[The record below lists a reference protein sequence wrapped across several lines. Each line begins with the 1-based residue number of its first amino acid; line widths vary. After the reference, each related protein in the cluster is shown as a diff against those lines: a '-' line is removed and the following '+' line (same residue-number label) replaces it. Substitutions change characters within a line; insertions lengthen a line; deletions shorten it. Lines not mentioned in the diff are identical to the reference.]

1 MVNSRELVKTTL
13 YLVSNL
19 KRDDYGSKGIRE
31 MKSKL
36 EDIRI
41 DPDNPFA
48 NCKLDR
54 AKYAH
59 PLREIVKTYSD
70 GCVLAINGKWGTGK
84 TTFVKMWQNY
94 LEKYDIQTLYYNAW
108 ENDFVSDPLVSLLG
122 ELNKFNKVN
131 GAKEKMEGVVS
142 AAGKIFLE
150 MTPAI
155 ARGVV
160 KKVSG
165 IDAEEIGNIIR
176 DGVAS
181 GSAMLKHEIEKYQEQ
196 KSTLEH
202 FRGKLKDLVETVCND
217 NPLVFIVD
225 ELDRCNPAFAVKVLE
240 RIKHLFDV
248 PNIVFVLSIDKE
260 QLYHS
265 ICGYYGSESIDAQE
279 YLRRFIDIEFS
290 LPQPNAENFCNY
302 LYDYYEF
309 DDFFKN
315 QERLNYFRNRDE
327 ATSFIKM
334 ARELM
339 SYMNLPL
346 RTVDRIFS
354 NTRLALRMF
363 SYSNYVHEKML
374 FILVYLRICKSSM
387 YIRMCQHDYTL
398 QEFVNEI
405 EDLFPKEMLRYDF
418 ETHSFYYV
426 LALLILCYNLDEN
439 EHEIEK
445 LCEVEN
451 GKTTRLCISF
461 QYIDEEQ
468 IRIAIENWKREFNGG
483 AIGLKFFFEKIDLLS
498 TLRN

>member
-1 MVNSRELVKTTL
+1 
-13 YLVSNL
+13 
-19 KRDDYGSKGIRE
+19 

-36 EDIRI
+36 ERIRI
-41 DPDNPFA
+41 DHENPFA

-54 AKYAH
+54 SQYAH
-59 PLREIVKTYSD
+59 PLREIVKSYSD

-84 TTFVKMWQNY
+84 TTFVKMWQEY

-108 ENDFVSDPLVSLLG
+108 KNDFVSDPLVSLLG
-122 ELNKFNKVN
+122 ELSKFNEVN
-131 GAKEKMEGVVS
+131 GAKEKMECVVS
-142 AAGKIFLE
+142 VAGRII
-150 MTPAI
+150 MDMAPAI

-165 IDAEEIGNIIR
+165 IDADEIGDIIS

-181 GSAMLKHEIEKYQEQ
+181 GSVMLKHEIEKYKEQ

-202 FRGKLKDLVETVCND
+202 FRTKLEELVEIICNG
-217 NPLVFIVD
+217 NPLVFIID

-240 RIKHLFDV
+240 RIKHLFDIT
-248 PNIVFVLSIDKE
+248 NIVFVLSIDKE
-260 QLYHS
+260 QLCHS

-327 ATSFIKM
+327 ATSFKKM

-374 FILVYLRICKSSM
+374 FILVYLRICKSFV
-387 YIRMCQHDYTL
+387 YIRMCQHDYTI

-405 EDLFPKEMLRYDF
+405 ETLFPKEMLRYDF

-439 EHEIEK
+439 ENEIEK
-445 LCEVEN
+445 LWEIEN
-451 GKTTRLCISF
+451 GKISLLCISF

-468 IRIAIENWKREFNGG
+468 IRIAIEYWRNKFHGG
-483 AIGLKFFFEKIDLLS
+483 VIGLKFFSDKIDLLS
-498 TLRN
+498 NIRS

>member
-1 MVNSRELVKTTL
+1 
-13 YLVSNL
+13 
-19 KRDDYGSKGIRE
+19 

-36 EDIRI
+36 ENIRI

-48 NCKLDR
+48 NCKLER
-54 AKYAH
+54 AKFAL
-59 PLREIVKTYSD
+59 PLREIVKSYSD

-84 TTFVKMWQNY
+84 TTFVKMWQEY

-108 ENDFVSDPLVSLLG
+108 KNDFVSDPLVSLLG
-122 ELNKFNKVN
+122 ELSKFDEVN

-142 AAGKIFLE
+142 VAGRII
-150 MTPAI
+150 MDMAPAI

-165 IDAEEIGNIIR
+165 IDADEIGDIIS

-181 GSAMLKHEIEKYQEQ
+181 GSVMLKHEIEKYKEQ

-202 FRGKLKDLVETVCND
+202 FRTKLEELVEIICNG
-217 NPLVFIVD
+217 NPLVFIID

-240 RIKHLFDV
+240 RIKHLFDI

-260 QLYHS
+260 QLCHS

-309 DDFFKN
+309 DDFFNN
-315 QERLNYFRNRDE
+315 QERLDYFRNRDE
-327 ATSFIKM
+327 ATSFKKM

-339 SYMNLPL
+339 AYLNLPL
-346 RTVDRIFS
+346 RMVDRIFS

-374 FILVYLRICKSSM
+374 FILVYLRICKFSVYDKM
-387 YIRMCQHDYTL
+387 RHHDYML
-398 QEFVNEI
+398 QEFANEI
-405 EDLFPKEMLRYDF
+405 ENLFPKDMLRYDY
-418 ETHSFYYV
+418 ETHSFYYT

-439 EHEIEK
+439 ERDIET
-445 LCEVEN
+445 LCKTEN
-451 GKTTRLCISF
+451 GKISQLCISF
-461 QYIDEEQ
+461 QYIDEE
-468 IRIAIENWKREFNGG
+468 RIKTAIENWRNDFNGG
-483 AIGLKFFFEKIDLLS
+483 VIGLKFFFEKIDLLS
-498 TLRN
+498 NIRN

>member
-1 MVNSRELVKTTL
+1 
-13 YLVSNL
+13 
-19 KRDDYGSKGIRE
+19 

-41 DPDNPFA
+41 GSDNPFE

-54 AKYAH
+54 AQYAH
-59 PLREIVKTYSD
+59 PLREIVKSYSD

-122 ELNKFNKVN
+122 ELNKFNVVN
-131 GAKEKMEGVVS
+131 GAKEKMESVVS
-142 AAGKIFLE
+142 VAGKIFLE
-150 MTPAI
+150 MAPAI

-165 IDAEEIGNIIR
+165 IDADEIGDIIS

-202 FRGKLKDLVETVCND
+202 FRRKLEELVETICND

-265 ICGYYGSESIDAQE
+265 ICGYYGSENIDAQE

-290 LPQPNAENFCNY
+290 LPQPNAESFCNY

-315 QERLNYFRNRDE
+315 QDRLNYYNFKNRDE
-327 ATSFIKM
+327 ARQLKKM

-339 SYMNLPL
+339 AYMNLPL

-363 SYSNYVHEKML
+363 SYSNYVHERML
-374 FILVYLRICKSSM
+374 FILVYLRICKSSVYVKM
-387 YIRMCQHDYTL
+387 RHHDYML
-398 QEFVNEI
+398 QEFANEI
-405 EDLFPKEMLRYDF
+405 ENLFPKDMLRYDIA
-418 ETHSFYYV
+418 THSFYYT

-439 EHEIEK
+439 EHDIET
-445 LCEVEN
+445 LCEIEN
-451 GKTTRLCISF
+451 GKISRLCISF
-461 QYIDEEQ
+461 QYIDEEK
-468 IRIAIENWKREFNGG
+468 IKTAIENWRKDFNGG

-498 TLRN
+498 NIRS

>member
-1 MVNSRELVKTTL
+1 
-13 YLVSNL
+13 
-19 KRDDYGSKGIRE
+19 

-36 EDIRI
+36 EDII
-41 DPDNPFA
+41 IEPDNPFA
-48 NCKLDR
+48 NCKLER
-54 AKYAH
+54 NKYAH
-59 PLREIVKTYSD
+59 PLREIVKSYSD
-70 GCVLAINGKWGTGK
+70 GCVMAINGKWGTGK

-150 MTPAI
+150 MAPAI

-165 IDAEEIGNIIR
+165 IDAEEIGDIIS

-202 FRGKLKDLVETVCND
+202 FRGKLGDLVETICND

-265 ICGYYGSESIDAQE
+265 ICGYYGSENLDAQE

-290 LPQPNAENFCNY
+290 LPQPNAESFCNY

-315 QERLNYFRNRDE
+315 QERLDYFRNRDE
-327 ATSFIKM
+327 ATSFKKM

-339 SYMNLPL
+339 SYLNLPL

-374 FILVYLRICKSSM
+374 FILVYLRICKSSV

-405 EDLFPKEMLRYDF
+405 ETLFPKEMLRYDF

-426 LALLILCYNLDEN
+426 LALLMLCYNLDEN

-451 GKTTRLCISF
+451 GKITRLCISF
-461 QYIDEEQ
+461 QYVDEEQ
-468 IRIAIENWKREFNGG
+468 IKIAIENWRKEFNGG
-483 AIGLKFFFEKIDLLS
+483 AIGMKFFFEKIDLLS
-498 TLRN
+498 TIRS

>member
-1 MVNSRELVKTTL
+1 
-13 YLVSNL
+13 
-19 KRDDYGSKGIRE
+19 

-36 EDIRI
+36 ENIRI

-48 NCKLDR
+48 NCKLER
-54 AKYAH
+54 AKFAL
-59 PLREIVKTYSD
+59 PLREIVKSYSD

-84 TTFVKMWQNY
+84 TTFVKMWQEY

-108 ENDFVSDPLVSLLG
+108 KNDFVSDPLVSLLG
-122 ELNKFNKVN
+122 ELSKFDEVN

-142 AAGKIFLE
+142 VAGRII
-150 MTPAI
+150 MDMAPAI

-165 IDAEEIGNIIR
+165 IDADEIGVIIS

-181 GSAMLKHEIEKYQEQ
+181 GSVMLKHEIEKYKEQ

-202 FRGKLKDLVETVCND
+202 FRTKLEELVEIICNG
-217 NPLVFIVD
+217 NPLVFIID

-240 RIKHLFDV
+240 RIKHLFDI

-260 QLYHS
+260 QLCHS

-309 DDFFKN
+309 DDFFNN
-315 QERLNYFRNRDE
+315 QERLDYFRNRDE
-327 ATSFIKM
+327 ATSLKKM

-339 SYMNLPL
+339 AYLNLPL
-346 RTVDRIFS
+346 RMVDRIFS

-374 FILVYLRICKSSM
+374 FILVYLRICKFSVYDKM
-387 YIRMCQHDYTL
+387 RHHDYML
-398 QEFVNEI
+398 QEFANEI
-405 EDLFPKEMLRYDF
+405 ENLFPKDMLRYDY
-418 ETHSFYYV
+418 ENHSFYYT

-439 EHEIEK
+439 ERDIET
-445 LCEVEN
+445 LCKTEN
-451 GKTTRLCISF
+451 GKISQLCISF
-461 QYIDEEQ
+461 QYIDEE
-468 IRIAIENWKREFNGG
+468 RIKTAIENWRNDFNGG
-483 AIGLKFFFEKIDLLS
+483 VIGLKFFFEKIDLLS
-498 TLRN
+498 NIRN

>member
-1 MVNSRELVKTTL
+1 
-13 YLVSNL
+13 
-19 KRDDYGSKGIRE
+19 

-41 DPDNPFA
+41 DNEEPFA

-54 AKYAH
+54 AKYAL
-59 PLREIVKTYSD
+59 PLREIVKSYPD
-70 GCVLAINGKWGTGK
+70 GCVMAINGKWGTGK
-84 TTFVKMWQNY
+84 TTFVKMWQRY
-94 LEKYDIQTLYYNAW
+94 LEKYDITTLYYNAW

-122 ELNKFNKVN
+122 ELNKFKEVN

-142 AAGKIFLE
+142 VAGRIFLD
-150 MTPAI
+150 MAPAI
-155 ARGVV
+155 ARGVI

-165 IDAEEIGNIIR
+165 VDTEEIGDIIG
-176 DGVAS
+176 DSVAS
-181 GSAMLKHEIEKYQEQ
+181 GSAMLKHEIESYQEQ

-202 FRGKLKDLVETVCND
+202 FRKKLEELVETICNG

-265 ICGYYGSESIDAQE
+265 ICGYYGSENIDAQE

-290 LPQPNAENFCNY
+290 LPQPNSESFCNY

-309 DDFFKN
+309 DDFFNN
-315 QERLNYFRNRDE
+315 QVRLSNFRNRDE
-327 ATSFIKM
+327 ATQFKKM

-339 SYMNLPL
+339 AYMNLPL

-354 NTRLALRMF
+354 NTRIALRMF
-363 SYSNYVHEKML
+363 SYSNYIHERML
-374 FILVYLRICKSSM
+374 FILVYLRVCKSSV
-387 YIRMCQHDYTL
+387 YAKMCQHDYTL
-398 QEFVNEI
+398 QEFTNEI
-405 EDLFPKEMLRYDF
+405 ENIFPKDMLRYDI

-445 LCEVEN
+445 LYEIEN
-451 GKTTRLCISF
+451 GKTFRLCISF
-461 QYIDEEQ
+461 QHIDEEK
-468 IRIAIENWKREFNGG
+468 IKVAIENWRRGFNGG
-483 AIGLKFFFEKIDLLS
+483 VIGLKFFLDKINLLS
-498 TLRN
+498 NIRS

>member
-1 MVNSRELVKTTL
+1 
-13 YLVSNL
+13 
-19 KRDDYGSKGIRE
+19 

-36 EDIRI
+36 ENIRI

-48 NCKLDR
+48 NCKLER
-54 AKYAH
+54 AKFAL
-59 PLREIVKTYSD
+59 PLREIVKSYSD

-84 TTFVKMWQNY
+84 TTFVKMWQEY

-108 ENDFVSDPLVSLLG
+108 KNDFVSDPLVSLLG
-122 ELNKFNKVN
+122 ELSKFDEVN

-142 AAGKIFLE
+142 VAGRII
-150 MTPAI
+150 MDMAPAI

-165 IDAEEIGNIIR
+165 IDADEIGDIIS

-181 GSAMLKHEIEKYQEQ
+181 GSVMLKHEIEKYKEQ

-202 FRGKLKDLVETVCND
+202 FRTKLEELVEIICNG
-217 NPLVFIVD
+217 NPLVFIID

-240 RIKHLFDV
+240 RIKHLFDI

-260 QLYHS
+260 QLCHS

-309 DDFFKN
+309 DDFFNN
-315 QERLNYFRNRDE
+315 QERLDYFRNRDE
-327 ATSFIKM
+327 ATSLKKM

-339 SYMNLPL
+339 AYLNLPL
-346 RTVDRIFS
+346 RMVDRIFS

-374 FILVYLRICKSSM
+374 FILVYLRICKFSVYDKM
-387 YIRMCQHDYTL
+387 RHHDYML
-398 QEFVNEI
+398 QEFANEI
-405 EDLFPKEMLRYDF
+405 ENLFPKDMLRYDY
-418 ETHSFYYV
+418 ETHSFYYT

-439 EHEIEK
+439 QRDIET
-445 LCEVEN
+445 LCKTEN
-451 GKTTRLCISF
+451 GRISQLCISF
-461 QYIDEEQ
+461 QYIDEE
-468 IRIAIENWKREFNGG
+468 RIKTAIENRRNDFNGG
-483 AIGLKFFFEKIDLLS
+483 VIGLKFFFEKIDLLS
-498 TLRN
+498 NIRN

>member
-1 MVNSRELVKTTL
+1 
-13 YLVSNL
+13 
-19 KRDDYGSKGIRE
+19 

-36 EDIRI
+36 ENIRI

-48 NCKLDR
+48 NCKLER
-54 AKYAH
+54 AKFAL
-59 PLREIVKTYSD
+59 PLREIVKSYSD

-84 TTFVKMWQNY
+84 TTFVKMWQEY

-108 ENDFVSDPLVSLLG
+108 KNDFVSDPLVSLLG
-122 ELNKFNKVN
+122 ELSKFDEVN

-142 AAGKIFLE
+142 VAGRII
-150 MTPAI
+150 MDMAPAI

-165 IDAEEIGNIIR
+165 IDADEIGDIIS

-181 GSAMLKHEIEKYQEQ
+181 GSVMLKHEIEKYKEQ

-202 FRGKLKDLVETVCND
+202 FRTKLEELVEIICNG
-217 NPLVFIVD
+217 NPLVFIID

-240 RIKHLFDV
+240 RIKHLFDI

-260 QLYHS
+260 QLCHS

-309 DDFFKN
+309 DDFFNN
-315 QERLNYFRNRDE
+315 QERLDYFRNRDE
-327 ATSFIKM
+327 ATSLKKM

-339 SYMNLPL
+339 AYLNLPL
-346 RTVDRIFS
+346 RMVDRIFS

-374 FILVYLRICKSSM
+374 FILVYLRICKFSVYDKM
-387 YIRMCQHDYTL
+387 RHHDYML
-398 QEFVNEI
+398 QEFANEI
-405 EDLFPKEMLRYDF
+405 ENLFPKDMLRYDY
-418 ETHSFYYV
+418 ETHSFYYT
-426 LALLILCYNLDEN
+426 LALLISCYNLDEN
-439 EHEIEK
+439 ERDIET
-445 LCEVEN
+445 LCKTEN
-451 GKTTRLCISF
+451 GKISQLCISF
-461 QYIDEEQ
+461 QYIDEE
-468 IRIAIENWKREFNGG
+468 RIKTAIENWRNDFNGG
-483 AIGLKFFFEKIDLLS
+483 VIGLKFFFEKIDLLS
-498 TLRN
+498 NIRN

>member
-1 MVNSRELVKTTL
+1 
-13 YLVSNL
+13 
-19 KRDDYGSKGIRE
+19 

-41 DPDNPFA
+41 DNEEPFA

-54 AKYAH
+54 AKYAL
-59 PLREIVKTYSD
+59 PLREIVKSYPD
-70 GCVLAINGKWGTGK
+70 GCVMAINGKWGTGK
-84 TTFVKMWQNY
+84 TTFVKMWQRY
-94 LEKYDIQTLYYNAW
+94 LEKYDITTLYYNAW

-122 ELNKFNKVN
+122 ELNKFKEVN

-142 AAGKIFLE
+142 VAGRIFLD
-150 MTPAI
+150 MAPAI
-155 ARGVV
+155 ARGVI

-165 IDAEEIGNIIR
+165 VDTEEIGDIIG
-176 DGVAS
+176 DSVAS
-181 GSAMLKHEIEKYQEQ
+181 GSAMLKHEIESYQEQ

-202 FRGKLKDLVETVCND
+202 FRKKLEELVETICNG

-265 ICGYYGSESIDAQE
+265 ICGYYGSENIDAQE
-279 YLRRFIDIEFS
+279 YLRRFIGIEFS
-290 LPQPNAENFCNY
+290 LPQPNSESFCNY

-309 DDFFKN
+309 DDFFNN
-315 QERLNYFRNRDE
+315 QVRLSNFRNTDE
-327 ATSFIKM
+327 ATQFKKM

-339 SYMNLPL
+339 AYMNLPL

-354 NTRLALRMF
+354 NTRIALRMF
-363 SYSNYVHEKML
+363 SYSNYIHERML
-374 FILVYLRICKSSM
+374 FILVYLRVCKSSV
-387 YIRMCQHDYTL
+387 YAKMCQHDYTL
-398 QEFVNEI
+398 QEFTNEI
-405 EDLFPKEMLRYDF
+405 ENIFPKDMLRYDI

-445 LCEVEN
+445 LYEIEN
-451 GKTTRLCISF
+451 GKTFRLCISF
-461 QYIDEEQ
+461 QHIDEEK
-468 IRIAIENWKREFNGG
+468 IKVAIENWRRDFNGG
-483 AIGLKFFFEKIDLLS
+483 VIGLKFFLDKINLLS
-498 TLRN
+498 NIRS

>member
-1 MVNSRELVKTTL
+1 
-13 YLVSNL
+13 
-19 KRDDYGSKGIRE
+19 

-36 EDIRI
+36 ERIRI
-41 DPDNPFA
+41 DHENPFA

-54 AKYAH
+54 SQYAH
-59 PLREIVKTYSD
+59 PLREIVKSYSD

-84 TTFVKMWQNY
+84 TTFVKMWQEY
-94 LEKYDIQTLYYNAW
+94 LEKYDIRTLYYNAW
-108 ENDFVSDPLVSLLG
+108 ENDFVSDSLVSLLG
-122 ELNKFNKVN
+122 ELSKYNGVS
-131 GAKEKMEGVVS
+131 GAKEKMEDVVS
-142 AAGKIFLE
+142 VAGKIFLD
-150 MTPAI
+150 MAPAI
-155 ARGVV
+155 ARGVI

-165 IDAEEIGNIIR
+165 IDAEEIGEIIS

-181 GSAMLKHEIEKYQEQ
+181 SSAMLKHEIEKYQEQ

-202 FRGKLKDLVETVCND
+202 FRTKLEELVETICNG

-240 RIKHLFDV
+240 RIKHLFDI

-260 QLYHS
+260 QLCHS

-279 YLRRFIDIEFS
+279 YLKRFIDIEFS

-327 ATSFIKM
+327 ATSFKKM

-374 FILVYLRICKSSM
+374 FILVYLRICKSFV
-387 YIRMCQHDYTL
+387 YIRMCQHDYTI

-405 EDLFPKEMLRYDF
+405 ETLFPKEMLRYDF

-439 EHEIEK
+439 ENEIEK
-445 LCEVEN
+445 LWEIEN
-451 GKTTRLCISF
+451 GKISLLCISF

-468 IRIAIENWKREFNGG
+468 IRIAIEYWRNKFHGG
-483 AIGLKFFFEKIDLLS
+483 VIGLKFFSDKIDLLS
-498 TLRN
+498 NIRS

>member
-1 MVNSRELVKTTL
+1 
-13 YLVSNL
+13 
-19 KRDDYGSKGIRE
+19 

-36 EDIRI
+36 ENIRI

-48 NCKLDR
+48 NCKLER
-54 AKYAH
+54 AKFAL
-59 PLREIVKTYSD
+59 PLREIVKSYSD

-84 TTFVKMWQNY
+84 TTFVKMWQEY

-108 ENDFVSDPLVSLLG
+108 KNDFVSDPLVSLLG
-122 ELNKFNKVN
+122 ELSKFNEVN
-131 GAKEKMEGVVS
+131 GAKEKMECVVS
-142 AAGKIFLE
+142 VAGRII
-150 MTPAI
+150 MDMAPAI

-165 IDAEEIGNIIR
+165 IDADEIGDIIS

-181 GSAMLKHEIEKYQEQ
+181 GSVMLKHEIEKYKEQ

-202 FRGKLKDLVETVCND
+202 FRTKLEELVEIICNG
-217 NPLVFIVD
+217 NPLVFIID

-240 RIKHLFDV
+240 RIKHLFDIT
-248 PNIVFVLSIDKE
+248 NIVFVLSIDKE
-260 QLYHS
+260 QLCHS

-309 DDFFKN
+309 DDFFNN
-315 QERLNYFRNRDE
+315 QERLDYFRNRDE
-327 ATSFIKM
+327 ATSLKKM

-339 SYMNLPL
+339 AYLNLPL

-374 FILVYLRICKSSM
+374 FILVYLRICKFSVYYKM
-387 YIRMCQHDYTL
+387 RHHDYML
-398 QEFVNEI
+398 QEFANEI
-405 EDLFPKEMLRYDF
+405 ENLFPKDMLRYDY
-418 ETHSFYYV
+418 ETHSFYYT

-439 EHEIEK
+439 ERDIET
-445 LCEVEN
+445 LCKTEN
-451 GKTTRLCISF
+451 GKISQLCISF
-461 QYIDEEQ
+461 QYIDEE
-468 IRIAIENWKREFNGG
+468 RIKTAIENWRNDFNGG
-483 AIGLKFFFEKIDLLS
+483 VIGLKFFFEKIDLLS
-498 TLRN
+498 NIRN

>member
-1 MVNSRELVKTTL
+1 
-13 YLVSNL
+13 
-19 KRDDYGSKGIRE
+19 

-36 EDIRI
+36 ERIRI
-41 DPDNPFA
+41 DHENPFA

-54 AKYAH
+54 SQYAH
-59 PLREIVKTYSD
+59 PLREIVKSYSD

-84 TTFVKMWQNY
+84 TTFVKMWQEY
-94 LEKYDIQTLYYNAW
+94 LEKYDIRTLYYNAW
-108 ENDFVSDPLVSLLG
+108 ENDFVSDSLVSLLG
-122 ELNKFNKVN
+122 ELSKYNGVS
-131 GAKEKMEGVVS
+131 GAKEKMEDVVS
-142 AAGKIFLE
+142 VAGKIFLD
-150 MTPAI
+150 MAPAI
-155 ARGVV
+155 ARGVI

-165 IDAEEIGNIIR
+165 IDAEEIGEIIS

-181 GSAMLKHEIEKYQEQ
+181 SSAMLKHEIEKYQEQ

-202 FRGKLKDLVETVCND
+202 FRTKLEELVETICNS

-240 RIKHLFDV
+240 RIKHLFDI

-260 QLYHS
+260 QLCHS

-279 YLRRFIDIEFS
+279 YLKRFIDIEFS

-315 QERLNYFRNRDE
+315 QERLDYFRNRDE
-327 ATSFIKM
+327 ATSFKKM

-374 FILVYLRICKSSM
+374 FILVYLRICKSFV
-387 YIRMCQHDYTL
+387 YIRMCQHDYTI

-405 EDLFPKEMLRYDF
+405 ETLFPKEMLRYNF

-426 LALLILCYNLDEN
+426 LALLFLCYNLDEN
-439 EHEIEK
+439 ENEIEK
-445 LCEVEN
+445 LWKIEN
-451 GKTTRLCISF
+451 GKISLLCISF

-468 IRIAIENWKREFNGG
+468 IRIAIEYWRNKFHGG
-483 AIGLKFFFEKIDLLS
+483 VIGLKFFSDKIDLLS
-498 TLRN
+498 NIRS

>member
-1 MVNSRELVKTTL
+1 
-13 YLVSNL
+13 
-19 KRDDYGSKGIRE
+19 

-36 EDIRI
+36 ENIRI
-41 DPDNPFA
+41 EPDNPFA
-48 NCKLDR
+48 NCKLER
-54 AKYAH
+54 AKFAL
-59 PLREIVKTYSD
+59 PLREIVKSYSD

-84 TTFVKMWQNY
+84 TTFVKMWQEY

-108 ENDFVSDPLVSLLG
+108 KNDFVSDPLVSLLG
-122 ELNKFNKVN
+122 ELSKFDEVN

-142 AAGKIFLE
+142 VAGRII
-150 MTPAI
+150 MDMAPAI

-165 IDAEEIGNIIR
+165 IDADEIGDIIS

-181 GSAMLKHEIEKYQEQ
+181 GSVMLKHEIEKYKEQ

-202 FRGKLKDLVETVCND
+202 FRTKLEELVEIICNG
-217 NPLVFIVD
+217 NPLVFIID

-240 RIKHLFDV
+240 RIKHLFDI

-260 QLYHS
+260 QLCHS

-309 DDFFKN
+309 DDFFNN
-315 QERLNYFRNRDE
+315 QERLDYFRNRDE
-327 ATSFIKM
+327 ATSLKKM

-346 RTVDRIFS
+346 RTVDRVFS

-374 FILVYLRICKSSM
+374 FILVYLRICKFSVYDKM
-387 YIRMCQHDYTL
+387 RHHDYML
-398 QEFVNEI
+398 QEFANEI
-405 EDLFPKEMLRYDF
+405 ENLFPKDMLRYDY
-418 ETHSFYYV
+418 ETHSFYYT

-439 EHEIEK
+439 ERDIET
-445 LCEVEN
+445 LCKTEN
-451 GKTTRLCISF
+451 GKISQLCISF
-461 QYIDEEQ
+461 QYIDEE
-468 IRIAIENWKREFNGG
+468 RIKTAIENWRNDFNGG
-483 AIGLKFFFEKIDLLS
+483 VIGLKFFFEKIDLLS
-498 TLRN
+498 NIRN

>member
-1 MVNSRELVKTTL
+1 
-13 YLVSNL
+13 
-19 KRDDYGSKGIRE
+19 

-41 DPDNPFA
+41 EDENPFA

-54 AKYAH
+54 AKYAL
-59 PLREIVKTYSD
+59 PLREIVKSYPD
-70 GCVLAINGKWGTGK
+70 GCVMAINGKWGTGK
-84 TTFVKMWQNY
+84 TTFVKMWQRY
-94 LEKYDIQTLYYNAW
+94 LEKYAITTLYYNAW
-108 ENDFVSDPLVSLLG
+108 ENDFISDPLVSLLG
-122 ELNKFNKVN
+122 ELNKFKGVN

-142 AAGKIFLE
+142 VAGRIFLD
-150 MTPAI
+150 MAPAF
-155 ARGVV
+155 ARGVI

-165 IDAEEIGNIIR
+165 VDAEEIGDIISE
-176 DGVAS
+176 GVAS
-181 GSAMLKHEIEKYQEQ
+181 GSAMLKHEIENYQEQ

-202 FRGKLKDLVETVCND
+202 FRKKLEELVETICNN

-265 ICGYYGSESIDAQE
+265 ICGYYGSENIDAQE

-290 LPQPNAENFCNY
+290 LPQPNSESFCNY
-302 LYDYYEF
+302 LYGYYEF

-315 QERLNYFRNRDE
+315 QERLAFFRNRDE
-327 ATSFIKM
+327 ATQFKKM

-339 SYMNLPL
+339 AYMNLPL

-354 NTRLALRMF
+354 NTRIALRMF
-363 SYSNYVHEKML
+363 SYSNYVHGRML
-374 FILVYLRICKSSM
+374 FILVYFRVCKSSE
-387 YIRMCQHDYTL
+387 YTKMCQHDYTL
-398 QEFVNEI
+398 QEFANEI
-405 EDLFPKEMLRYDF
+405 ENLFPKDMLRYDI

-426 LALLILCYNLDEN
+426 LALLISCYNLDEN

-445 LCEVEN
+445 LCEVEK
-451 GKTTRLCISF
+451 GKIARLCITF
-461 QYIDEEQ
+461 QYIDEEK
-468 IRIAIENWKREFNGG
+468 IKVAIDNWRRDFNGG
-483 AIGLKFFFEKIDLLS
+483 VISLKFFLDKIDLLS
-498 TLRN
+498 NLRS

>member
-1 MVNSRELVKTTL
+1 
-13 YLVSNL
+13 
-19 KRDDYGSKGIRE
+19 

-36 EDIRI
+36 ENIRI
-41 DPDNPFA
+41 EPDNPFA
-48 NCKLDR
+48 NCKLER
-54 AKYAH
+54 AKFAL
-59 PLREIVKTYSD
+59 PLREIVKSYSD

-84 TTFVKMWQNY
+84 TTFVKMWQEY

-108 ENDFVSDPLVSLLG
+108 KNDFVSDPLVSLLG
-122 ELNKFNKVN
+122 ELSKFDEVN

-142 AAGKIFLE
+142 VAGRII
-150 MTPAI
+150 MDMAPAI

-165 IDAEEIGNIIR
+165 IDADEIGDIIS

-181 GSAMLKHEIEKYQEQ
+181 GSVMLKHEIEKYKEQ

-202 FRGKLKDLVETVCND
+202 FRTKLEELVEIICNG
-217 NPLVFIVD
+217 NPLVFIID

-240 RIKHLFDV
+240 RIKHLFDI

-260 QLYHS
+260 QLCHS

-309 DDFFKN
+309 DDFFNN
-315 QERLNYFRNRDE
+315 QERLDYFRNRDE
-327 ATSFIKM
+327 ATSLKKM

-339 SYMNLPL
+339 AYLNLPL
-346 RTVDRIFS
+346 RMVDRIFS

-374 FILVYLRICKSSM
+374 FILVYLRICKFSVYDKM
-387 YIRMCQHDYTL
+387 RHHDYML
-398 QEFVNEI
+398 QEFANEI
-405 EDLFPKEMLRYDF
+405 ENLFPKDMLRYDY
-418 ETHSFYYV
+418 ETHSFYYT

-439 EHEIEK
+439 ERDIET
-445 LCEVEN
+445 LCKTEN
-451 GKTTRLCISF
+451 GKISQLCISF
-461 QYIDEEQ
+461 QYIDEE
-468 IRIAIENWKREFNGG
+468 RIKTAIENWRNDFNGG
-483 AIGLKFFFEKIDLLS
+483 VIGLKFFFEKIDLLS
-498 TLRN
+498 NIRN

>member
-1 MVNSRELVKTTL
+1 
-13 YLVSNL
+13 
-19 KRDDYGSKGIRE
+19 

-36 EDIRI
+36 ENIRI

-48 NCKLDR
+48 NCKLER
-54 AKYAH
+54 AKFAL
-59 PLREIVKTYSD
+59 PLREIVKSYSD

-84 TTFVKMWQNY
+84 TTFVKMWQEY

-108 ENDFVSDPLVSLLG
+108 KNDFVSDPLVSLLG
-122 ELNKFNKVN
+122 ELSKFDEVN

-142 AAGKIFLE
+142 VAGRII
-150 MTPAI
+150 MDMAPAI

-165 IDAEEIGNIIR
+165 IDADEIGDIIS

-181 GSAMLKHEIEKYQEQ
+181 GSVMLKHEIEKYKEQ

-202 FRGKLKDLVETVCND
+202 FRTKLEELVEIICNG
-217 NPLVFIVD
+217 NPLVFIID

-240 RIKHLFDV
+240 RIKHLFDI

-260 QLYHS
+260 QLCHS

-309 DDFFKN
+309 DDFFNN
-315 QERLNYFRNRDE
+315 QERLDYFRNRDE
-327 ATSFIKM
+327 ATSLKKM

-339 SYMNLPL
+339 AYLNLPL
-346 RTVDRIFS
+346 RMVDRIFS

-374 FILVYLRICKSSM
+374 FILVYLRICKFSVYDKM
-387 YIRMCQHDYTL
+387 RHHDYML
-398 QEFVNEI
+398 QEFANEI
-405 EDLFPKEMLRYDF
+405 ENLFPKDMLRYDY
-418 ETHSFYYV
+418 ENHSFYYT

-439 EHEIEK
+439 ERDIET
-445 LCEVEN
+445 LCKTEN
-451 GKTTRLCISF
+451 GKISQLCISF
-461 QYIDEEQ
+461 QYIDEE
-468 IRIAIENWKREFNGG
+468 RIKTAIENWRNDFNGG
-483 AIGLKFFFEKIDLLS
+483 VIGLKFFFEKIDLLS
-498 TLRN
+498 NIRN

>member
-1 MVNSRELVKTTL
+1 
-13 YLVSNL
+13 
-19 KRDDYGSKGIRE
+19 

-36 EDIRI
+36 EYIKI
-41 DPDNPFA
+41 DPENPFA

-54 AKYAH
+54 SQYAL
-59 PLREIVKTYSD
+59 PLREIVKSYSD

-94 LEKYDIQTLYYNAW
+94 LEKCDIRTLYYNAW
-108 ENDFVSDPLVSLLG
+108 ENDFISDPLVSLLG
-122 ELNKFNKVN
+122 ELSKYNGVD
-131 GAKEKMEGVVS
+131 GAKEKMESVVS
-142 AAGKIFLE
+142 VAGRIFLDVA
-150 MTPAI
+150 PAI
-155 ARGVV
+155 ARGVA

-165 IDAEEIGNIIR
+165 IDAEEIGDIIS

-202 FRGKLKDLVETVCND
+202 FREKLEELVETICNG

-225 ELDRCNPAFAVKVLE
+225 ELDRCNPSFAVKVLE
-240 RIKHLFDV
+240 RIKHLFDI

-265 ICGYYGSESIDAQE
+265 ICGYYGSENIDAQE

-290 LPQPNAENFCNY
+290 LPKPNAENFCNY

-309 DDFFKN
+309 DDFFMN
-315 QERLNYFRNRDE
+315 QERLEYFRTRDE
-327 ATSFIKM
+327 AASFKIM
-334 ARELM
+334 AREIM
-339 SYMNLPL
+339 TYMNLPL

-363 SYSNYVHEKML
+363 SYSNFIYEKML
-374 FILVYLRICKSSM
+374 FILVYLRICKSSL
-387 YIRMCQHDYTL
+387 YVKIRQHDYTL

-405 EDLFPKEMLRYDF
+405 EDLFPKDMLRYDL
-418 ETHSFYYV
+418 ETHYFYYV

-439 EHEIEK
+439 ECEIEK

-451 GKTTRLCISF
+451 RKISRLCISF
-461 QYIDEEQ
+461 QYIDEEH
-468 IRIAIENWKREFNGG
+468 IKTAIENWKGTFRGG
-483 AIGLKFFFEKIDLLS
+483 PIGLKFFLDKIDLLS
-498 TLRN
+498 KIRS

>member
-1 MVNSRELVKTTL
+1 
-13 YLVSNL
+13 
-19 KRDDYGSKGIRE
+19 

-36 EDIRI
+36 ENIRI

-48 NCKLDR
+48 NCKLER
-54 AKYAH
+54 AKFAL
-59 PLREIVKTYSD
+59 PLREIVKSYSD

-84 TTFVKMWQNY
+84 TTFVKMWQEY

-108 ENDFVSDPLVSLLG
+108 KNDFVSDPLVSLLG
-122 ELNKFNKVN
+122 ELSKFDEVN

-142 AAGKIFLE
+142 VAGRII
-150 MTPAI
+150 MDMAPAI

-165 IDAEEIGNIIR
+165 IDADEIGDIIS

-181 GSAMLKHEIEKYQEQ
+181 GSVMLKHEIEKYKEQ

-202 FRGKLKDLVETVCND
+202 FRTKLEELVEIICNG
-217 NPLVFIVD
+217 NPLVFIID

-240 RIKHLFDV
+240 RIKHLFDI

-260 QLYHS
+260 QLCHS

-309 DDFFKN
+309 DDFFNN
-315 QERLNYFRNRDE
+315 QERLDYFRNRDE
-327 ATSFIKM
+327 ATSLKKM

-339 SYMNLPL
+339 AYLNLPL
-346 RTVDRIFS
+346 RMVDRIFS

-374 FILVYLRICKSSM
+374 FILVYLRICKFSVYDKM
-387 YIRMCQHDYTL
+387 RHHDYML
-398 QEFVNEI
+398 QEFANEI
-405 EDLFPKEMLRYDF
+405 ENLFPKDMLRYDY
-418 ETHSFYYV
+418 ETHSFYYT

-439 EHEIEK
+439 ERDIET
-445 LCEVEN
+445 LCKTEN
-451 GKTTRLCISF
+451 GKISQLCISF
-461 QYIDEEQ
+461 QYIDEE
-468 IRIAIENWKREFNGG
+468 RIKTAIENWRNDFNGG
-483 AIGLKFFFEKIDLLS
+483 VIGLKFFFEKIDLLS
-498 TLRN
+498 NIRN

>member
-1 MVNSRELVKTTL
+1 ME
-13 YLVSNL
+13 
-19 KRDDYGSKGIRE
+19 
-31 MKSKL
+31 
-36 EDIRI
+36 
-41 DPDNPFA
+41 
-48 NCKLDR
+48 R
-54 AKYAH
+54 AKFAL
-59 PLREIVKTYSD
+59 PLREIVKSYSD

-84 TTFVKMWQNY
+84 TTFVKMWQEY

-108 ENDFVSDPLVSLLG
+108 KNDFVSDPLVSLLG
-122 ELNKFNKVN
+122 ELSKFDEVN

-142 AAGKIFLE
+142 VAGRII
-150 MTPAI
+150 MDMAPAI

-165 IDAEEIGNIIR
+165 IDADEIGDIIS

-181 GSAMLKHEIEKYQEQ
+181 GSVMLKHEIEKYKEQ

-202 FRGKLKDLVETVCND
+202 FRTKLEELVEIICNG
-217 NPLVFIVD
+217 NPLVFIID

-240 RIKHLFDV
+240 RIKHLFDI

-260 QLYHS
+260 QLCHS

-309 DDFFKN
+309 DDFFNN
-315 QERLNYFRNRDE
+315 QERLDYFRNRDE
-327 ATSFIKM
+327 ATSLKKM

-339 SYMNLPL
+339 AYLNLPL
-346 RTVDRIFS
+346 RMVDRIFS

-374 FILVYLRICKSSM
+374 FILVYLRICKFSVYDKM
-387 YIRMCQHDYTL
+387 RHHDYML
-398 QEFVNEI
+398 QEFANEI
-405 EDLFPKEMLRYDF
+405 ENLFPKDMLRYDY
-418 ETHSFYYV
+418 ETHSFYYT

-439 EHEIEK
+439 ERDIET
-445 LCEVEN
+445 LCKTEN
-451 GKTTRLCISF
+451 GKISQLCISF
-461 QYIDEEQ
+461 QYIDEE
-468 IRIAIENWKREFNGG
+468 RIKTAIENWRNDFNGG
-483 AIGLKFFFEKIDLLS
+483 VIGLKFFFEKIDLLS
-498 TLRN
+498 NIRN

>member
-1 MVNSRELVKTTL
+1 
-13 YLVSNL
+13 
-19 KRDDYGSKGIRE
+19 

-36 EDIRI
+36 ENIRI

-48 NCKLDR
+48 NCKLER
-54 AKYAH
+54 AKFAL
-59 PLREIVKTYSD
+59 PLREIVKSYSD

-84 TTFVKMWQNY
+84 TTFVKMWQEY

-108 ENDFVSDPLVSLLG
+108 KNDFVSDPLVSLLG
-122 ELNKFNKVN
+122 ELSKFDEVN

-142 AAGKIFLE
+142 VAGRII
-150 MTPAI
+150 MDMAPAI
-155 ARGVV
+155 ARGMV

-165 IDAEEIGNIIR
+165 IDADEIGDIIS

-181 GSAMLKHEIEKYQEQ
+181 GSVMLKHEIEKYKEQ

-202 FRGKLKDLVETVCND
+202 FRTKLEELVEIICNG
-217 NPLVFIVD
+217 NPLVFIID

-240 RIKHLFDV
+240 RIKHLFDI

-260 QLYHS
+260 QLCHS

-309 DDFFKN
+309 DDFFNN
-315 QERLNYFRNRDE
+315 QERLDYFRNRDE
-327 ATSFIKM
+327 ATSLKKM

-339 SYMNLPL
+339 AYLNLPL
-346 RTVDRIFS
+346 RMVDRIFS

-374 FILVYLRICKSSM
+374 FILVYLRICKFSVYDKM
-387 YIRMCQHDYTL
+387 RHHDYML
-398 QEFVNEI
+398 QEFANEI
-405 EDLFPKEMLRYDF
+405 ENLFPKDMLRYDY
-418 ETHSFYYV
+418 ETHSFYYT

-439 EHEIEK
+439 ERDIET
-445 LCEVEN
+445 LCKTEN
-451 GKTTRLCISF
+451 GKISQLCISF
-461 QYIDEEQ
+461 QYIDEE
-468 IRIAIENWKREFNGG
+468 RIKTAIENWRNDFNGG
-483 AIGLKFFFEKIDLLS
+483 VIGLKFFFEKIDLLS
-498 TLRN
+498 NIRN